1 MKNDRDDIINQGEK
15 TRAVNKWY
23 WDKAYLCG

>member
-1 MKNDRDDIINQGEK
+1 MKNDRDDINQGEK